1 MASDTK
7 TEEAALDELE
17 TPEDG
22 NEAEEEIEDPTADAL
37 EADPSATA
45 DDDDWVESDDDD
57 DSEDSEAAADTEKET
72 AEDLDE
78 LESEELEM
86 LTEDELAETLVI
98 DEAAELRAI
107 RRAEIAMSGETST
120 ERSTDEFLCKGCFLV
135 LKTSQLVD
143 KRRTLCSDCAG

>member
-7 TEEAALDELE
+7 TEEAPLDEVE
-17 TPEDG
+17 TPDDVEQVDDSM
-22 NEAEEEIEDPTADAL
+22 EDPSTDAL
-37 EADPSATA
+37 EEDPATA

-57 DSEDSEAAADTEKET
+57 SDDETETTAADSDKEGT
-72 AEDLDE
+72 ADLDE

-98 DEAAELRAI
+98 DEAAEMAAI
-107 RRAEIAMSGETST
+107 RRAELAMRGETST
-120 ERSTDEFLCKGCFLV
+120 ERSTDEFVCKGCFLV